1 MLDEKIIN
9 KFDKIEL
16 QKNTTHLFNDFK
28 ENKHI
33 IVCSKCHYINRF
45 NVFYNGRSTSIV
57 ECNYC
62 HNNIEI
68 ENPVFYIINE
78 DVYESDLIPAKS
90 PKRYKELLKDTD
102 DELLFEKY
110 TCLGFIL
117 KKDTASSFHLEPVF
131 DVVSL
136 RLDKKE
142 KFLSRTM
149 NDNTIDI
156 PKALTNS
163 AEIQYFNYK
172 VVSKL
177 NKEFIVLLA
186 KHMVSELPVLNQM
199 LDMNVISRNNIND
212 VIIKKDIE
220 SCLYLY
226 MYPMFLNE
234 VLDSYKETQE
244 LYIPLIKNYV
254 YSCSEDLQAMMK
266 RYEHMRDFISNQYHD
281 TRVIN
286 YVYDYIKELNND
298 LKCSKSFL
306 LPSVEPDKIAN
317 VKIIAMLING
327 CYLTP
332 ILTCFDDEEVVEI
345 CSQFFNKDV
354 NMKYIFPFMQ
364 TRFLNDALKE
374 NENENDKVRW
384 FMRTDTTS
392 ILKQANSLYSK
403 KGVKDS
409 LKRVFYTGLR
419 NTAEQYKLN
428 ASHYAPSYM
437 YNLAETR
444 DLETLVLMYSVF
456 ILHLPQHI
464 TYMSDDKLNVLK
476 EKLIKYNTTIYNVYC
491 EVIDTLVAD
500 IDNSF
505 VIGDARFLKF
515 TKESYLYNL
524 LSISR
529 TEIIST
535 DRVEFL
541 YVSVGNYFKLF
552 QRYNGRYIET
562 RTQITEKVVN
572 DSTKRIEQAML
583 TLNLLTN
590 E

>member
-1 MLDEKIIN
+1 MLNEKIIN
-9 KFDKIEL
+9 KLDKIEL
-16 QKNTTHLFNDFK
+16 QENHIHVFNDMK
-28 ENKHI
+28 TYKHI
-33 IVCSKCHYINRF
+33 IVCSKCHHINYF
-45 NVFYNGRSTSIV
+45 KGVFDEKVTSVVKCDHCNILISTNLPDIDT
-57 ECNYC
+57 
-62 HNNIEI
+62 
-68 ENPVFYIINE
+68 FYGDI
-78 DVYESDLIPAKS
+78 YTSDLIPAKS

-110 TCLGFIL
+110 TCVGFIL
-117 KKDTASSFHLEPVF
+117 KKDTASPFHLEPVF

-149 NDNTIDI
+149 NGKTIDI

-172 VVSKL
+172 VISKL

-186 KHMVSELPVLNQM
+186 NHMVSELPVLDQM
-199 LDMNVISRNNIND
+199 LDMNVISRSNIND
-212 VIIKKDIE
+212 VLVKKDIE

-234 VLDSYKETQE
+234 VLDSYKETHE

-254 YSCSEDLQAMMK
+254 YSCSEDLQAIMK

-286 YVYDYIKELNND
+286 YVYDYIKELNDD

-306 LPSVEPDKIAN
+306 LPSVEPEKIAN

-332 ILTCFDDEEVVEI
+332 ILTCFNDEEVVEI

-374 NENENDKVRW
+374 NENDKVRW
-384 FMRTDTTS
+384 FMRTDTMS
-392 ILKQANSLYSK
+392 ILKQANSLYTN
-403 KGVKDS
+403 KGVKDL
-409 LKRVFYTGLR
+409 LKRVFYTSLR

-437 YNLAETR
+437 YNLAETK

-456 ILHLPQHI
+456 ILHLPQYI
-464 TYMSDDKLNVLK
+464 AYMSDDKLNVLK
-476 EKLIKYNTTIYNVYC
+476 EKLIKYNTTIYNIYC
-491 EVIDTLVAD
+491 EVIDILVSD
-500 IDNSF
+500 IDDSF

-535 DRVEFL
+535 ALVEFL

>member
-9 KFDKIEL
+9 KLDKIEL
-16 QKNTTHLFNDFK
+16 QKNTTHIFNDIK

-57 ECNYC
+57 ECNHC
-62 HNNIEI
+62 HNNIKI

-117 KKDTASSFHLEPVF
+117 KKDTTSSFRLAPVF
-131 DVVSL
+131 DIVSL

-142 KFLSRTM
+142 KILSRTIGG
-149 NDNTIDI
+149 NTIDI
-156 PKALTNS
+156 PKALTDS
-163 AEIQYFNYK
+163 AEIRYFNYK

-186 KHMVSELPVLNQM
+186 NYMVSEVPVLNQM
-199 LDMNVISRNNIND
+199 LDVNVISRNNIND
-212 VIIKKDIE
+212 VLIKKDIE
-220 SCLYLY
+220 TCLYLY

-244 LYIPLIKNYV
+244 LYIPLIKHYI

-266 RYEHMRDFISNQYHD
+266 HYKHINDFISDQYHD
-281 TRVIN
+281 TRIIN
-286 YVYDYIKELNND
+286 YVYDHIKELNDD
-298 LKCSKSFL
+298 LECSKSFL
-306 LPSVEPDKIAN
+306 LSSVEPEKIAN

-332 ILTCFDDEEVVEI
+332 ILTCFNDEEVEEI

-364 TRFLNDALKE
+364 TRFLNDVLK
-374 NENENDKVRW
+374 ENENDKVRW
-384 FMRTDTTS
+384 FMRTDTVS
-392 ILKQANSLYSK
+392 ILKQAESLYSR
-403 KGVKDS
+403 KGVKDL

-428 ASHYAPSYM
+428 ASHYAPSFM
-437 YNLAETR
+437 YNLAETK
-444 DLETLVLMYSVF
+444 DLETIILMYSVF
-456 ILHLPQHI
+456 ILHLPQYI
-464 TYMSDDKLNVLK
+464 ASMSNDKLNVLK
-476 EKLIKYNTTIYNVYC
+476 EDLNKYNTTIYNVYC
-491 EVIDTLVAD
+491 KVIDSLVAD
-500 IDNSF
+500 VDNSF

-515 TKESYLYNL
+515 TKDSYLYKL

-535 DRVEFL
+535 NRVEFL
-541 YVSVGNYFKLF
+541 YVSVGHYFKLF
-552 QRYNGRYIET
+552 QKYNGKYIET
-562 RTQITEKVVN
+562 RTRITEKVVN

-583 TLNLLTN
+583 TFNLFTN